1 MEYSLAA
8 KRRAVLGRATKTLRR
23 EQIIP
28 AVLYGH
34 GIPAQSLQ
42 VAGRAFERVYAAAKE
57 SSLVDLTVEGESP
70 VKVLIQSVQRDPL
83 YGRFR
88 HVDFHQVRMTEKIET
103 EIVLR
108 FDGEPAAVKELGG
121 VLVKSIDAV
130 KVSCLPGDLVQELPV
145 DLTALKTFEDAI
157 HIRDIAVPAG
167 IKILEGAV
175 AVVATVAPPRSEAE
189 LAALEQK
196 VETDVEAVEV
206 VGKKKEEAAEG
217 EAAADAAAT
226 PKTDEPKAKKE

>member
-1 MEYSLAA
+1 MDYSLTA

-23 EQIIP
+23 EQLLP

-34 GIPAQSLQ
+34 GVPTQPLQ
-42 VAGRAFERVYAAAKE
+42 VAGRAFERVYAGAKE
-57 SSLVDLTVEGESP
+57 SSLVDLTIEGEPP
-70 VKVLIQSVQRDPL
+70 VKVLIQVVQRDPL
-83 YGRFR
+83 HGRFL

-121 VLVKSIDAV
+121 VLVKSIAAV

-145 DLTALKTFEDAI
+145 DLTALKTFEDVI
-157 HIRDIAVPAG
+157 HVRDIAVPAG
-167 IKILEGAV
+167 LKILEGDD

-196 VETDVEAVEV
+196 VETDVAAVEV
-206 VGKKKEEAAEG
+206 VGQKKEEAAEG
-217 EAAADAAAT
+217 EAAPDATAAA
-226 PKTDEPKAKKE
+226 KADESKVKKE